1 MKPPPSGVL
10 SISADSTLDGL
21 LPRLHSAPL
30 LLGLPVC
37 CCCYEHLCVVSS
49 RRRLLTCRQ
58 GGSLLRSSPLALCV
72 PVVVGRVTHRY
83 ELSGDSCYP
92 ISLIMA
98 GLSNSHDHII
108 VGYCLRAPSWSEH
121 TPITHCVIFHWKHSL
136 RHGHQGILWAV
147 IVHTNASGL
156 LFVSLLQ
163 CIDIHYVIPGCIY
176 SVSIDIFCL
185 KNVGKQWKKSQYS

>member
-1 MKPPPSGVL
+1 MPTGWVP
-10 SISADSTLDGL
+10 
-21 LPRLHSAPL
+21 APL
-30 LLGLPVC
+30 LSARSLCAC
-37 CCCYEHLCVVSS
+37 CCWTRYTQIRAL
-49 RRRLLTCRQ
+49 RRFLLSYQPHYGRSFKQPRPYYCW
-58 GGSLLRSSPLALCV
+58 LLSACS
-72 PVVVGRVTHRY
+72 
-83 ELSGDSCYP
+83 
-92 ISLIMA
+92 IM
-98 GLSNSHDHII
+98 I
-108 VGYCLRAPSWSEH
+108 WTH